1 MSGYFI
7 CFAIA
12 LLLGFYLGNRTGLY
26 KKNNKPTTENISAV
40 AEKPINDPRIRDI
53 KRMLNEVK
61 VKRGLTISINKSVMN
76 ALIEIANTP
85 NWEKQIDNETIKNLH
100 NIYIKWYNSQ
110 NQSNKVIGVAQAE
123 GFNNKKYWK
132 GTIEDYNKAVANNEI
147 DENTEVNIIEYTGS
161 IIAMDSDGQI
171 DEYMD

>member
-1 MSGYFI
+1 M
-7 CFAIA
+7 AILSYA
-12 LLLGFYLGNRTGLY
+12 IIFLLGFCLGNY
-26 KKNNKPTTENISAV
+26 KNDKKQTVKENLILP
-40 AEKPINDPRIRDI
+40 KKTINDPRIRDI

-85 NWEKQIDNETIKNLH
+85 NWEEQIDNETIKNLH
-100 NIYIKWYNSQ
+100 NIYIKWHNSQ

-171 DEYMD
+171 EEYMD